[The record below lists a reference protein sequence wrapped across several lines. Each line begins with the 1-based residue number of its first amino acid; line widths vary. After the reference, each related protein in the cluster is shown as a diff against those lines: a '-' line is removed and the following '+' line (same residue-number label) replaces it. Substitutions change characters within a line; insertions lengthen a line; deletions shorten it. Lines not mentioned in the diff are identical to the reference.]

1 MLAVGGQLDCLV
13 QVGVPGRGRARG
25 SCWSQPLPL
34 CSQAAWWG
42 SAAGLCPSPAL
53 GRGGN
58 PPGEDPLG
66 PVEKTCVRRMSSGS
80 SDTKHCS
87 KYNHERKL
95 YLSGPPSLVSLVI
108 LQPDDHGAVDRLDGN
123 FSLWQGVLE
132 PVPIVVL
139 QGRYNNLINA
149 I

>member
-25 SCWSQPLPL
+25 SCWSQPLPP
-34 CSQAAWWG
+34 CSQAAWSG

-66 PVEKTCVRRMSSGS
+66 PVEKTCVRRASSSS

-87 KYNHERKL
+87 KFSNIISKEN
-95 YLSGPPSLVSLVI
+95 STSVGP
-108 LQPDDHGAVDRLDGN
+108 H
-123 FSLWQGVLE
+123 LWYPWSFCSQTIM
-132 PVPIVVL
+132 VPWIDLTETSAFGKVCWNPC
-139 QGRYNNLINA
+139 R
-149 I
+149 

>member
-1 MLAVGGQLDCLV
+1 MRAVTQSTVLFKIL
-13 QVGVPGRGRARG
+13 
-25 SCWSQPLPL
+25 
-34 CSQAAWWG
+34 
-42 SAAGLCPSPAL
+42 
-53 GRGGN
+53 
-58 PPGEDPLG
+58 
-66 PVEKTCVRRMSSGS
+66 
-80 SDTKHCS
+80 
-87 KYNHERKL
+87 KYNLERKL

>member
-1 MLAVGGQLDCLV
+1 MCKKSEQRE
-13 QVGVPGRGRARG
+13 Q
-25 SCWSQPLPL
+25 
-34 CSQAAWWG
+34 
-42 SAAGLCPSPAL
+42 SPKAL
-53 GRGGN
+53 FKIFKYYL
-58 PPGEDPLG
+58 E
-66 PVEKTCVRRMSSGS
+66 RR
-80 SDTKHCS
+80 
-87 KYNHERKL
+87 L
-95 YLSGPPSLVSLVI
+95 YLGGPPSLVSLVI

>member
-25 SCWSQPLPL
+25 SCWSQPLPP
-34 CSQAAWWG
+34 CSQAAWSG
-42 SAAGLCPSPAL
+42 SAAGLCPSHAL

-58 PPGEDPLG
+58 PQGEDLHG
-66 PVEKTCVRRMSSGS
+66 PVEKTCVRRTSSGS

-95 YLSGPPSLVSLVI
+95 YLGGPPSLVSLVI